1 MITIPIDTF
10 LTSLSQYDLII
21 DARSPREYSES
32 HIPNALNLY
41 ALSDEEHH
49 LVGTTY
55 KQISAF
61 NARVQGAAFV
71 CQNAARHIQELY
83 PTYNPGSKIA
93 IYCARGG
100 MRSGS
105 LGTIFSSIGYPIQR
119 VEGGYKSYRAFVV
132 DTLENLPHIPFLT
145 LSGHTGC
152 GKSDLLHDLDNVVDL
167 EKMANHYGSVFGDV
181 NGAQP
186 LQKEFQNR
194 LVHCVLGL
202 DLNRGVFV
210 EAESKR
216 IGKIMLPNGLHV
228 QMEKGLKIEITAP
241 IEQRVQRIIRMYET
255 MNGEFFT
262 QRMEKISPYISRAD
276 KLDAI
281 SAFEQGNL
289 EKVSEILL
297 VRYYDHVYKGG
308 READRVIC
316 NDDHAKTIEILKEI
330 QREHQC

>member
-1 MITIPIDTF
+1 MKTIPIDTF
-10 LTSLSQYDLII
+10 VTSLSHYDLII

-32 HIPNALNLY
+32 HIPNSVNFY
-41 ALSDEEHH
+41 DLSDEEHH

-55 KQISAF
+55 KQVSAF

-83 PTYNPGSKIA
+83 PAYNPGSKIA

-105 LGTIFSSIGYPIQR
+105 LGTIFSSIGYPIER

-132 DTLENLPHIPFLT
+132 NTLDNLPAIPFLT

-152 GKSDLLHDLDNVVDL
+152 GKSDLLQELDNGIDL
-167 EKMANHYGSVFGDV
+167 EAMANHYGSVFGDV

-194 LVHCVLGL
+194 LVDAILAL
-202 DLNRGVFV
+202 DLSRGVFV

-216 IGKIMLPNGLHV
+216 IGKIMLPNALHA
-228 QMEKGLKIEITAP
+228 QMEKGMKIEITAP
-241 IEQRVQRIIRMYET
+241 LEQRVQRIIRMYNA
-255 MNGEFFT
+255 MSGDFFKE
-262 QRMEKISPYISRAD
+262 RMEKISPYISREN
-276 KLDAI
+276 KLDVLG
-281 SAFEQGNL
+281 AFDQGNL

-297 VRYYDHVYKGG
+297 IRYYDHVYKGG
-308 READRVIC
+308 RDADVVIY
-316 NDDHAKTIEILKEI
+316 NDNPTYTLERLKEI
-330 QREHQC
+330 QEGYRV